1 MTILARSLGVEE
13 LYVPADN
20 AAEAATIQ
28 DVRVFGVHNIGE
40 LIDHLEGDAPLSPAQ
55 PADFTEPDAPKRT
68 VIPKFGNSNEHS
80 SLKPS
85 SRGSSREAEL
95 KESDIQIRSR
105 EN

>member
-1 MTILARSLGVEE
+1 MRMKVSARFLKKFI
-13 LYVPADN
+13 
-20 AAEAATIQ
+20 TIQ
-28 DVRVFGVHNIGE
+28 DTPVF
-40 LIDHLEGDAPLSPAQ
+40 P
-55 PADFTEPDAPKRT
+55 EPDAPKRT
-68 VIPKFGNSNEHS
+68 VIPEFGNSNEHS